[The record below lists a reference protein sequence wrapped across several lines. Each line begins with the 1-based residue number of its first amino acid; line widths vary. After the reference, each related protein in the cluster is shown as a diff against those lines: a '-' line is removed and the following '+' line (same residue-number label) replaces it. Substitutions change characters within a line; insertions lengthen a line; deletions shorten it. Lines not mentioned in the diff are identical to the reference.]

1 MLGTN
6 VALSSCGR
14 HLYARQFIK
23 TQAQVQAVQD
33 FCIYEQ
39 IQALLRFS
47 LDENCV
53 SFGCIPSTSVED
65 VTDVV
70 GPK

>member
-39 IQALLRFS
+39 IQALLRFLLTKTVFRS
-47 LDENCV
+47 AAYHQRVLK
-53 SFGCIPSTSVED
+53 T
-65 VTDVV
+65 
-70 GPK
+70 